1 MSLATSEGEELW
13 KKGWELLERGVVD
26 KKHDFNLAVL
36 CSINST
42 LHPRSRT
49 LVLRKALKAEGE
61 LWCYTDKRSDKAT
74 SIDAGR
80 NIFSWTFWS
89 PRHKI
94 QFSGSGKTRWLG
106 TEESQQLFAAL
117 PRHSR
122 KAYATLSAPG
132 SSVAGGNRG
141 LPADWEERDLSATDY
156 AADNFGVLITH
167 LTEVEILFLSR
178 EGHQRI
184 RASRQPF
191 RTWELEWLVP

>member
-1 MSLATSEGEELW
+1 MSVATSEGKKLW
-13 KKGWELLERGVVD
+13 KKGWELLKRGAVD

-49 LVLRKALKAEGE
+49 LVLRKAMKDEGE
-61 LWCYTDKRSDKAT
+61 LWGYTDKRSDKAT
-74 SIDAGR
+74 AIDAGR
-80 NIFSWTFWS
+80 DTLSWTFWS

-94 QFSGSGKTRWLG
+94 QFNGSGKTRWLDA
-106 TEESQQLFAAL
+106 EESQQLFAKL

-132 SSVAGGNRG
+132 SPVADGSSG
-141 LPADWEERDLSATDY
+141 LPADWEERDLANTDY

-191 RTWELEWLVP
+191 RTWGLQWLVP